1 MKKQL
6 LPILFISFVNVV
18 GFTILI
24 PVLPYTVE
32 KYGGGDLM
40 YGIILSAYP
49 FFQFIGA
56 PMLGDLSDKYGRRP
70 ILLLSQL
77 GTTLSW
83 VIFAIAY
90 FLEEAYI
97 AGISVAI
104 IVIII
109 SRITDGITGGNNS
122 VAMAYASDVT
132 EPKDR
137 TKVFGMIGGLNGLG
151 LIIGPAIGGV
161 SYTLGVDFLGTA
173 IIAFIISLITL
184 IIMYL
189 TLTESLKEED
199 KDPHF
204 EFKLIQ
210 QLNFSQRLRRFA
222 HNKEVSSLF
231 LNRAFFIVAFTSF
244 TSIIGLFAKDEYN
257 LPPERL
263 GIIFLVIGFYLVF
276 NQMVTVRVLASKF
289 GEEKTYKLGLIILL
303 IGLPLLFFAENI
315 IIFLVINYFINV
327 GISCAFTTFRTLLT
341 NNVENKERGA
351 ATGLDESI
359 IAGGSAVAP
368 LFASAVYAKLA
379 GLSFSVFGLIM
390 LVGFVILLVQNK
402 ILKQTDAQNPN
413 NSGNQQK
420 KAGKY

>member
-1 MKKQL
+1 
-6 LPILFISFVNVV
+6 
-18 GFTILI
+18 
-24 PVLPYTVE
+24 
-32 KYGGGDLM
+32 
-40 YGIILSAYP
+40 
-49 FFQFIGA
+49 
-56 PMLGDLSDKYGRRP
+56 
-70 ILLLSQL
+70 
-77 GTTLSW
+77 
-83 VIFAIAY
+83 
-90 FLEEAYI
+90 
-97 AGISVAI
+97 
-104 IVIII
+104 
-109 SRITDGITGGNNS
+109 
-122 VAMAYASDVT
+122 MAYASDVT